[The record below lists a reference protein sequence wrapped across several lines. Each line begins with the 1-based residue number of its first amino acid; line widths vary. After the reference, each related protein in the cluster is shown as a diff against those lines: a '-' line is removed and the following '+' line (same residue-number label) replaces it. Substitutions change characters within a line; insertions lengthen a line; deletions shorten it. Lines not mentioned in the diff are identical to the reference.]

1 MTTTDKTAD
10 TADTAT
16 DTAASTVADTAAT
29 ESATA
34 EAAPTDSEAA
44 ESAAGEELMGRMFG
58 AALGA
63 AELFTIY
70 LGTVHGIYQAIDDSG
85 PITATEL
92 AARTGLDHR
101 YLVEWLQSQSI
112 SGLLTID
119 GTDVWTD
126 RFTLAPGVRGA
137 LLDPASPLYAGGLA
151 AIVPAVG
158 RAFPQLVDAFRS
170 GAGVPY
176 AAYGEEAVGAQE
188 MLNRPAY
195 VNSLA
200 AEWIPNVPG
209 LHDLL
214 TKGARVADLGTGAG
228 WSAIELAKAYP
239 AVHVDGYDN
248 DEDSIGRARRNAAE
262 HGVADRV
269 GFEVRDIT
277 EVVAGGTQ
285 YDLVTFFECVHDF
298 AHPVEALTAARTALA
313 PGGSVL
319 VMDENSDEVF
329 TAPGDEV
336 QRFLAAAS
344 TLWCTPQGLV
354 DEDSDVV
361 GALMRPDQLRHLAE
375 HAGFGKVDVLPIEH
389 PFWRFY
395 RLTP

>member
-1 MTTTDKTAD
+1 MTTTDIP
-10 TADTAT
+10 
-16 DTAASTVADTAAT
+16 
-29 ESATA
+29 TA
-34 EAAPTDSEAA
+34 ETEAA
-44 ESAAGEELMGRMFG
+44 GALMGRMFG

-70 LGTVHGIYQAIDDSG
+70 LGDVHGIYRAIDEAG
-85 PITATEL
+85 PLTASEL
-92 AARTGLDHR
+92 AERTGLDHR
-101 YLVEWLQSQSI
+101 YLVEWLQSQAI
-112 SGLLTID
+112 SGLLTIS

-126 RFTLAPGVRGA
+126 EFALAPGVREA
-137 LLDPASPLYAGGLA
+137 LLEPTSPVYAGGLA

-158 RAFPQLVDAFRS
+158 RAFPQLVDAFKS

-176 AAYGEEAVGAQE
+176 SAYGEEAVGAQE
-188 MLNRPAY
+188 LLNRPAY
-195 VNSLA
+195 VNDLA

-239 AVHVDGYDN
+239 AVQVDGYDN
-248 DEDSIGRARRNAAE
+248 DEDSISRARRNAAE
-262 HGVADRV
+262 QGVADRV

-277 EVVAGGTQ
+277 EVVAGGTR

-298 AHPVEALTAARTALA
+298 AHPVEALVAARTALA
-313 PGGSVL
+313 PGGRVL
-319 VMDENSDEVF
+319 VMDERADEQL

-344 TLWCTPQGLV
+344 TIWCTPQGRV

-361 GALMRPDQLRHLAE
+361 GAIMRPHQLRHLAD
-375 HAGFGKVDVLPIEH
+375 HAGFTKVDVLPIDH

-395 RLTP
+395 ELIP